1 MELSAYG
8 IKSSGFNQTHDS
20 LISILCGVA
29 SERYFFY
36 KTPCDQHN
44 GELLGA
50 LSDSRWNVWAIRIL
64 KDG

>member
-8 IKSSGFNQTHDS
+8 IKLSGFNQTHDS

-44 GELLGA
+44 GKLVGA
-50 LSDSRWNVWAIRIL
+50 LSDSRWNV
-64 KDG
+64 